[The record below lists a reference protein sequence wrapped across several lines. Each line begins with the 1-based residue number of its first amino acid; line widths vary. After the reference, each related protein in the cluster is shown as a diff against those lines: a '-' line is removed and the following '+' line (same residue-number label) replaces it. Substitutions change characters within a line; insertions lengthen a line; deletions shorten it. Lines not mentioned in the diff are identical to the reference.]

1 MADRNQ
7 ESAYSLIDTIDM
19 PRSTWKRTFTHKTS
33 FNAGSLVPFYFNM
46 DIIPG
51 TTIKNTTSVVLRMAT
66 PLYPIL
72 DNLYLDIFYFK
83 CSKFW
88 YWEHFREMLGENNSS
103 QWTQVIE
110 YNEPYIYTD
119 ASSTRK
125 GYGANDLLCYIG
137 GARQNPDN
145 QGDGTT
151 GTLIGTNENAD
162 GIRNTCSKIAVNCYI
177 DIWNQWFR
185 DQNLQAPI
193 EYDTTDSNL
202 NNDGTINTG
211 CGLLPVAKFH
221 DYFTSALPEPQKGT
235 AITTPLGISAPVW
248 GEENYALALNRGT
261 AYGYASSTSDGVYI
275 SPNAVIELA
284 PGASVTTAEGNA
296 GALGVVPKN
305 NSMDLPSGLYADLTS
320 ATAATIN
327 ALRLAFATQRIL
339 EKDARYGTRYFEI
352 LKGHFGVTASDES
365 LMRPEYLGG
374 KRVPINIETV
384 LQNSSTDTTSPLG
397 QTGAFSVTADVNE
410 DFTKSFSKDDILVGV
425 CCVRADHTYQ
435 QGVSRQFTRTGRLD
449 RYWPSLAHIGNQP
462 IYNYEIYAQGNTQD
476 LEVFGYKEAWQEY
489 MYTNNRVSG
498 MMNSEYYQS
507 LDTWHF
513 GDDYSALPV
522 LSDEWIREPLEFIDR
537 TIAVQSETAHQFW
550 GDFYVEQIVT
560 APIPIART
568 PGLIDHF

>member
-1 MADRNQ
+1 MQ
-7 ESAYSLIDTIDM
+7 E
-19 PRSTWKRTFTHKTS
+19 KRR
-33 FNAGSLVPFYFNM
+33 L
-46 DIIPG
+46 
-51 TTIKNTTSVVLRMAT
+51 
-66 PLYPIL
+66 
-72 DNLYLDIFYFK
+72 
-83 CSKFW
+83 
-88 YWEHFREMLGENNSS
+88 SS
-103 QWTQVIE
+103 DV
-110 YNEPYIYTD
+110 
-119 ASSTRK
+119 R
-125 GYGANDLLCYIG
+125 
-137 GARQNPDN
+137 
-145 QGDGTT
+145 T
-151 GTLIGTNENAD
+151 G
-162 GIRNTCSKIAVNCYI
+162 CSKIAVNCYI

-202 NNDGTINTG
+202 SNDGTINTG

-235 AITTPLGISAPVW
+235 AITTPIGTTAPVI
-248 GEENYALALNRGT
+248 GDGLALGLTDGT
-261 AYGYASSTSDGVYI
+261 NSSGMIFNSNNNVAVGASSGNFGSDIGSEI
-275 SPNAVIELA
+275 S
-284 PGASVTTAEGNA
+284 GN
-296 GALGVVPKN
+296 
-305 NSMDLPSGLYADLTS
+305 SGLKNVSIGITNDPTKSGLIADLAS